1 MVIPDWKIEGWLD
14 RTPEPRED
22 CAIRVNNLDV
32 FRTLR
37 FLGLLAKRRA
47 IETILTRIPR

>member
-1 MVIPDWKIEGWLD
+1 MVIPDWQIEGWLD

-32 FRTLR
+32 FGTVW
-37 FLGLLAKRRA
+37 FLGLLAGRRD
-47 IETILTRIPR
+47 IETILTRIPG